1 MIDLKPLVPQR
12 FTAHHLVGGLLLAVG
27 LAQPGRLLAQAKTD
41 STTAT
46 RPAADTTAAPVVA
59 ASSSAAGGLPSS
71 EFETYN
77 VNGTG
82 IRYTAALTGL
92 YSTGTVERVYFTT
105 SHTGSLALGKHW
117 LLPAALNFSY
127 GRQDG
132 GLRERELLGLFTPA
146 YKVGRLKYYALA
158 EAEQS
163 NLRAIARRLVGGAG
177 VGYQFYL
184 DTLRNEVTLSQFFLY
199 EHTQYLEGL
208 LRRVPRS
215 STRLKLRLSK
225 GTVVFTGL
233 VFYQPSLQDFTG
245 DYRVNS
251 TSSLSVA
258 VSRHLALTAAYTYS
272 LESVAV
278 ENRSSLN
285 TNLTVGFTYSTGK

>member
-1 MIDLKPLVPQR
+1 LG
-12 FTAHHLVGGLLLAVG
+12 GGLLAVSLALPG
-27 LAQPGRLLAQAKTD
+27 RALAQRPD
-41 STTAT
+41 STST
-46 RPAADTTAAPVVA
+46 RVAADTAAAPVVA
-59 ASSSAAGGLPSS
+59 SSAGAAGGLPSS

-77 VNGTG
+77 VNGRG
-82 IRYTAALTGL
+82 IRYTAALTGI

-105 SHTGSLALGKHW
+105 SHTGNLALGRHW

-132 GLRERELLGLFTPA
+132 ALRERELLGLFTPA
-146 YKVGRLKYYALA
+146 YQKGRLKYYALG

-163 NLRAIARRLVGGAG
+163 NLRAIARRLVVGGG
-177 VGYQFYL
+177 VGYQLYL
-184 DTLRNEVTLSQFFLY
+184 DTLRNEVSVSQFFLY
-199 EHTQYLEGL
+199 EHTRYLEGL
-208 LRRVPRS
+208 LRQVPRS
-215 STRLKLRLSK
+215 STRLKVRLSK
-225 GTVVFTGL
+225 GQVVFSSL
-233 VFYQPSLQDFTG
+233 IFYQPSLQNVAG

-251 TSSLSVA
+251 TSNLSFN

-278 ENRSSLN
+278 ENRNALN